1 MQSCYWSIL
10 LLLGNEN
17 DHANADSN
25 NIIFTIKDTKW
36 YVPVITLL
44 AKDNQKLPILVSKGF
59 ERLVYWNEY
68 KTKSWNKNTTNECR
82 YLTEANFLRVNRL
95 FVLTDPNEDASVK
108 RFSGKKYYLPKGNIK
123 NCNVIVNGKNFC
135 GTIPGQKKLKK
146 ILGVGLRITKY
157 CWPSCSDNKENVSF
171 QIFNNGLKDVT
182 SVEGR

>member
-1 MQSCYWSIL
+1 M
-10 LLLGNEN
+10 
-17 DHANADSN
+17 
-25 NIIFTIKDTKW
+25 
-36 YVPVITLL
+36 ITLL

-59 ERLVYWNEY
+59 ERLVHWNEY

-171 QIFNNGLKDVT
+171 QIFNNGLKDLT

>member
-1 MQSCYWSIL
+1 M
-10 LLLGNEN
+10 
-17 DHANADSN
+17 
-25 NIIFTIKDTKW
+25 
-36 YVPVITLL
+36 ITLL

-59 ERLVYWNEY
+59 EGLVYWNEY

-146 ILGVGLRITKY
+146 NSGGGAAYYKILLAIMFGQQRKCFISNLQQRLERRNICRRQVMQIAIIIGVY
-157 CWPSCSDNKENVSF
+157 
-171 QIFNNGLKDVT
+171 
-182 SVEGR
+182 